1 MRETFHWI
9 KVFELAFPS
18 SFICKNPPRLNKV
31 KILQTEM
38 VIYYVIFFL
47 HFWKNYSEQIYC
59 LHFFNQNLP
68 LNLIFFPHVDKM
80 PMCTLT
86 KVEKQKKQKKTC
98 VIRNFLIFKISFTC
112 TASFF
117 SSVFLFFVFFCYIYK
132 IWIYNFFFLLKL
144 IIFICILTFFT
155 RGEPFQHFFFFC
167 VRLCQERSSTLF

>member
-1 MRETFHWI
+1 
-9 KVFELAFPS
+9 
-18 SFICKNPPRLNKV
+18 
-31 KILQTEM
+31 M

-47 HFWKNYSEQIYC
+47 HFWKNYSEQIC

-155 RGEPFQHFFFFC
+155 RGEHFQHFFFF
-167 VRLCQERSSTLF
+167 LCAFMSGKIIHLVLNKISAILDKKTNKSLNYLDENFGTFWSFFFFT